1 MEWEKLFA
9 NHVSDKGLTSKIY
22 KELLQLNSKNI
33 LIKKMGRGSEEKV
46 FQRKYTVGQQ
56 ALEKELNIINHQE
69 NANQNQYYQN
79 DYYKKGKN

>member
-1 MEWEKLFA
+1 
-9 NHVSDKGLTSKIY
+9 
-22 KELLQLNSKNI
+22 
-33 LIKKMGRGSEEKV
+33 MGRGSEEKV

-56 ALEKELNIINHQE
+56 ALEKEFNITNHQE